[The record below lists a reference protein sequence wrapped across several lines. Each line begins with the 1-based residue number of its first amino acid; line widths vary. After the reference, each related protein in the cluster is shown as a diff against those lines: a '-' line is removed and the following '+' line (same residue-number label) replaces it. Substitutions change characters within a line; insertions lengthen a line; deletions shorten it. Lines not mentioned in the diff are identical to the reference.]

1 MSSQKGGKTDLIA
14 RVRYQNP
21 LPPPPFPPRLIHIPT
36 TPQRYATYDFLT
48 PLQSERQLPMIL
60 DAELGMPLEYG
71 KPGEGSGCDGE
82 YWLGNRERIA
92 PRNSTPQTLADEDLF
107 LLDDPTPPAS
117 TKDVDSTGTGAP
129 GTPHRGNV
137 TDVSKKVDVS
147 WLRRTEYLSSE
158 AAAAK
163 PVMGNGTPKRAILE
177 AFDPND
183 RDGRAR
189 NISSTFD
196 AAHVPLSSLKHPT
209 KPGVH
214 ALEAFDLLPDSDLWA
229 NEYDLVRFGENP
241 GEGASNE
248 LPRLG
253 TDPRLPRA
261 IFRDLTEELGDEL
274 ARVSFYLPADDATA
288 VAYTQKRMA
297 GEDTAEGEAFD
308 FRWTRDYQVAASR
321 PLNQEYIF
329 TFDAG
334 EGEDVPAAE
343 REARPATTKGRTKG
357 AYYVPVS
364 NYTQLRKRRA
374 KRGED
379 IRAFP
384 EDKEEQ
390 FWDGMTVSL
399 HHPTAILP
407 AEAQDS
413 WMAYKGEVENPPAD
427 LAAGGAADAAVIG
440 EGGVVA

>member
-1 MSSQKGGKTDLIA
+1 MSGQKGGKTDLIA

-60 DAELGMPLEYG
+60 DGELGMPLEYG
-71 KPGEGSGCDGE
+71 KPSEGKGCDGE
-82 YWLGNRERIA
+82 YWLGNREAIA
-92 PRNSTPQTLADEDLF
+92 PRNTTPPVLADEDLF
-107 LLDDPTPPAS
+107 LLDDPTPVSAEAGPS
-117 TKDVDSTGTGAP
+117 GGGGAGGP

-163 PVMGNGTPKRAILE
+163 PVLGNGTPKRAQLD

-183 RDGRAR
+183 RDARAKT
-189 NISSTFD
+189 ISATFD
-196 AAHVPLSSLKHPT
+196 AAHVPLSQLRHPM
-209 KPGVH
+209 KPGVT
-214 ALEAFDLLPDSDLWA
+214 AVEAFDLLPDSDLWA
-229 NEYDLVRFGENP
+229 NEYDLVRFGEDP
-241 GEGASNE
+241 GEKMANE

-253 TDPRLPRA
+253 ADPRLPRA

-297 GEDTAEGEAFD
+297 GEETAEGETYD
-308 FRWTRDYQVAASR
+308 FRWTRDYQVASSR
-321 PLNQEYIF
+321 PLHQEYVF

-334 EGEDVPAAE
+334 DGEEVTPAE
-343 REARPATTKGRTKG
+343 RDARPATTKGRKKG

-364 NYTQLRKRRA
+364 NLTQLRKRRA
-374 KRGED
+374 KKGED

-384 EDKEEQ
+384 EEKGEQ

-399 HHPTAILP
+399 HHPTDILP
-407 AEAQDS
+407 AEDQEK
-413 WMAYKGEVENPPAD
+413 WQAYKTEVERPPPD
-427 LAAGGAADAAVIG
+427 LAAEAGGMEEA
-440 EGGVVA
+440 